1 MSELVKIH
9 RWPALVRPALVM
21 ALEGWVD
28 AGLAA
33 GSAASALRGAL
44 PHELLATF
52 DADQLIDHRSRRPT
66 LRIKNGVNTELR
78 WPEIRLEVAEATPA
92 GRSILMLTG
101 PEPDM
106 RWHQWSGE
114 VVELVS
120 RLGVELVV
128 GLGAFPAPV
137 PHTRPVRLV
146 STGNNA
152 ENAGRVGFLPVTL
165 DVPSG
170 AQGVLEFSLGQ
181 AGIST
186 VGLWARVP
194 HYVAGMPYPAASA
207 ALLRELTNLIGVTV
221 DVGPLQEAAA
231 TTGAQIDQVIAGS
244 DEHEAMVR
252 QLEAQ
257 HDNETTVSLE
267 DLPTGDEIAAELER
281 FLKGQS

>member
-1 MSELVKIH
+1 MSHLVKIH

-28 AGLAA
+28 AGGAA
-33 GSAASALRGAL
+33 SSAARTLRRSL

-66 LRIKNGVNTELR
+66 LRITNGVNTNLR
-78 WPEIRLEVAEATPA
+78 WPEIRLNAAVVTPA
-92 GRSILMLTG
+92 GRSILMLSG

-106 RWHQWSGE
+106 RWHQWSAE
-114 VVELVS
+114 VVELVK

-165 DVPSG
+165 DVPAG
-170 AQGVLEFSLGQ
+170 AQGVLEYSFGE
-181 AGIST
+181 AGIPT
-186 VGLWARVP
+186 IGLWARVP

-207 ALLRELTNLIGVTV
+207 ALLGELANLIGVTV
-221 DVGPLQEAAA
+221 DTGRLQEAAA
-231 TTGAQIDQVIAGS
+231 ATRAQIDELISAS

-257 HDNETTVSLE
+257 HDSEATVTLE